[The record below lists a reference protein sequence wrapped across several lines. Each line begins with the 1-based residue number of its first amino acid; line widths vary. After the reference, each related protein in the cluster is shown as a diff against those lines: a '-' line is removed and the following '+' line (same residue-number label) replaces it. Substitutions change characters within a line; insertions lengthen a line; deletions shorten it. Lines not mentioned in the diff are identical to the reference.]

1 LPRAAGQAT
10 DRTSEAVKA
19 QVDVVHLDRAPLAV
33 PGEEDL
39 RVDYEIAVLA
49 PDPELCGSGSSASTG
64 PFEVP
69 VIELPDG
76 DPLAAYVVDPVAV
89 ARSADHGRGIAR
101 TEVIQV
107 GRVGA

>member
-1 LPRAAGQAT
+1 MRVGVE
-10 DRTSEAVKA
+10 RVR
-19 QVDVVHLDRAPLAV
+19 QVD
-33 PGEEDL
+33 
-39 RVDYEIAVLA
+39 
-49 PDPELCGSGSSASTG
+49 SGDG

-76 DPLAAYVVDPVAV
+76 DPLAAYVVDPVGV

-107 GRVGA
+107 TRVGA